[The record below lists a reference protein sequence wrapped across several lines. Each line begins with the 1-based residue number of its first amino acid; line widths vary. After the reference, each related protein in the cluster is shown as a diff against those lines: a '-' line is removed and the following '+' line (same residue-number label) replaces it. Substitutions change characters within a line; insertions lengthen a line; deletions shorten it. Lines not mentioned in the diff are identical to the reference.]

1 MDCDDKNLPKF
12 TCDYCDY
19 TTFKMADWKKHV
31 QTKKHQKS
39 DNLNILNKK
48 VATPEIKKFSCKSC
62 NKEYKARN
70 SLWYHEQKCIQIT
83 PENVDSKLILQLIQ
97 QNDNFKQLL
106 VDQNKMIFEQQ
117 KQMVEISKIS
127 QTNTTNNYVN
137 SHNKT
142 FNLQLFLN
150 DTCKDA
156 MNIMDFV
163 ESIQLQLTDLEG
175 VGKEG
180 FVQGISNIIM
190 KNLKALDVTKRP
202 VHCSDHKREIMY
214 VKDQNQWFNDSKEQ
228 PNNQKLTNAIKQI
241 AHRNIC
247 MIPQWK
253 AKYPDCIYSDSKKS
267 DQYNHII
274 YESMDYS
281 QLNSEKIIKKIAK
294 EVIIDKN

>member
-1 MDCDDKNLPKF
+1 MDCDEKNLPKYS
-12 TCDYCDY
+12 CEQCDY
-19 TTFKMADWKKHV
+19 TTFKKADWKKHIH
-31 QTKKHQKS
+31 TKKHTKC
-39 DNLNILNKK
+39 DFLNILNKN
-48 VATPEIKKFSCKSC
+48 VATPEIKKFACKNC

-70 SLWYHEQKCIQIT
+70 SLWYHEQKCMQIT
-83 PENVDSKLILQLIQ
+83 PENIDSNLIIKILQ
-97 QNDNFKQLL
+97 QNDDFKQILAE
-106 VDQNKMIFEQQ
+106 QNKMLFEQQ
-117 KQMVEISKIS
+117 NKLLEITKNTQI
-127 QTNTTNNYVN
+127 NTTNNHVN

-156 MNIMDFV
+156 MNITDFV
-163 ESIQLQLTDLEG
+163 DSIQLQLTDLESI
-175 VGKEG
+175 GKDG
-180 FVQGISNIIM
+180 FVNGISNIIM
-190 KNLKALDVTKRP
+190 KNLKALDVTQRP
-202 VHCSDHKREIMY
+202 VHCSDHKREIIY
-214 VKDQNQWFNDSKEQ
+214 VKDQDQWFNDSKEE
-228 PNNQKLTNAIKQI
+228 PNNQKLTNAIKKI

-267 DQYNHII
+267 DQYNHIM